1 MSASTKGEVAM
12 VWQAMVFLALMIGI
26 PVVVAWVL
34 GGDKRKAQE
43 QKLERARQK
52 AAKAETGQPTT

>member
-1 MSASTKGEVAM
+1 M
-12 VWQAMVFLALMIGI
+12 VWQAMVFLVLMIGI

-34 GGDKRKAQE
+34 GGDKRKAHE

-52 AAKAETGQPTT
+52 AAVKAETGQPAT